1 MKKLF
6 IPILFLVPVTQAHAI
21 DLTRAPTPD
30 ELSKMGAIEL
40 CHHAE
45 VRDTEPLSAKIKA
58 EGLQCGPILE
68 SAKRVIAAREAA
80 AAEDR
85 KQAEAAKRQQAE
97 RNRRAAA
104 ERQRQQELAAKEEA
118 ERRRA
123 AAARAERDRLAAL
136 DRQRQ
141 AQQAQALADQR
152 RLIAEQQRALESER
166 RANALM
172 NFGRGL
178 QMLDSAL
185 NPQPAYTPPASNSFN
200 CTTTGAE
207 GMWNTFCN

>member
-6 IPILFLVPVTQAHAI
+6 IPILLLMPVTQAHAI

-30 ELSKMGAIEL
+30 EVSKMGAIEL
-40 CHHAE
+40 CYHAE

-85 KQAEAAKRQQAE
+85 KQAEAANREQAE

-104 ERQRQQELAAKEEA
+104 ERQRQQDLAAKEEA

-123 AAARAERDRLAAL
+123 AAERAERDRLAAL

-141 AQQAQALADQR
+141 AQQAQALAEQR
-152 RLIAEQQRALESER
+152 RLLAAQQQALER
-166 RANALM
+166 QRKDD
-172 NFGRGL
+172 NFWRGMQIL
-178 QMLDSAL
+178 QGLAAPP
-185 NPQPAYTPPASNSFN
+185 PQPSYTPPPSIT
-200 CTTTGAE
+200 CTTTGPAS
-207 GMWNTFCN
+207 MRNTFCN